1 MANPDV
7 VLLKP
12 NEIDRPGKI
21 LTWIVT
27 VLACAYIGWVGA
39 SLYYST
45 PIFINMY
52 TSMGVDLHLPIKIL
66 IGFYR
71 VMYPILFGGMA
82 ALVITKQLFV
92 RDKWFSVSLTLAAA
106 LAVSLI
112 GYGIVRT
119 LYQPLFDVMEKLNK

>member
-12 NEIDRPGKI
+12 NEIDRPGSV
-21 LTWIVT
+21 LTWTVT
-27 VLACAYIGWVGA
+27 VLACAYIGWIGI

-45 PIFINMY
+45 SIFINMY
-52 TSMGVDLHLPIKIL
+52 TSMGVELHLSIKIL

-71 VMYPILFGGMA
+71 VMYPVLFGGIA
-82 ALVITKQLFV
+82 ALVIAKQFFV

-106 LAVSLI
+106 LAVGLI
-112 GYGIVRT
+112 AYSIVRT
-119 LYQPLFDVMEKLNK
+119 LYQPLFDLMEKLNK

>member
-1 MANPDV
+1 MSTTEIGLP
-7 VLLKP
+7 KP
-12 NEIDRPGKI
+12 GEIDRPGSI

-27 VLACAYIGWVGA
+27 ILACAYICWIGI

-52 TSMGVDLHLPIKIL
+52 TSMGVELSLPLRIFIA
-66 IGFYR
+66 GYHW
-71 VMYPILFGGMA
+71 MYPILFGGVA
-82 ALVITKQLFV
+82 ALVITKQFFV

-106 LAVSLI
+106 VAVGLI

-119 LYQPLFDVMEKLNK
+119 LYQPLFDLIEKLNK

>member
-12 NEIDRPGKI
+12 NEIDRPGNV

-27 VLACAYIGWVGA
+27 VLACAYIGWIGT

-52 TSMGVDLHLPIKIL
+52 TSMGVELSLSIRIL
-66 IGFYR
+66 IGFHR
-71 VMYPILFGGMA
+71 VMYPILFGGIA
-82 ALVITKQLFV
+82 ALVITKQFFV

-106 LAVSLI
+106 LVVGLI
-112 GYGIVRT
+112 AYGIVRT
-119 LYQPLFDVMEKLNK
+119 LYQPLFDLMEKLNK